1 MQRVGPTIGPSIA
14 RDPPISDIPFMP
26 APVRTLESATTLDVL
41 LIDDDELLCTR
52 MEKLLESQGIGCLSV
67 HKLASAREAMKA
79 VHFPLVILD
88 RRLGDGDGLDF
99 CGEYR
104 ALRSDRPVSILVYS
118 AMSTEDQV
126 AAALAAG
133 ADDHIAKSCGD
144 PALLAKIG
152 ELLERS
158 EPSVKS
164 NAQTRG
170 SDKPAHT
177 APPVPLEELARA
189 RALHAYSILDTL
201 AEQAFDDI
209 TRIASCLCRTPIAL
223 ISFVDGDR
231 QWFKS
236 AVGLEV
242 EQTPRENA
250 FCAHA
255 IASPAQTL
263 IVSDAR
269 NDPRFAH
276 NPLVTGAP
284 YIRFYAGVPLVSPDG
299 HAIGTVCVV
308 DDQPRELQP
317 RELQALEAL
326 ARQVMVLLE
335 QRRAKA
341 ALDEA
346 VRARLAADAELE
358 RSQTLFREAYENAPI
373 GIALVST
380 NGTWLRVNRSLC
392 NIVGYASD
400 ELLRTT
406 FQAITYPDDLNT
418 DLQFV
423 QQVLDGAIPGYEMEK
438 RYVHKAGHLVWVL
451 LTVSLVRDPSGKPAF
466 FISHIQ
472 DISQRKRLEAG
483 ARQ

>member
-1 MQRVGPTIGPSIA
+1 MAAPA
-14 RDPPISDIPFMP
+14 RM
-26 APVRTLESATTLDVL
+26 LESAATLDVL
-41 LIDDDELLCTR
+41 LIDDDELLCAH

-67 HKLASAREAMKA
+67 HTLASAREAMKA

-118 AMSTEDQV
+118 ALSTASQV

-133 ADDHIAKSCGD
+133 ADDHIAKNCGD
-144 PALLAKIG
+144 PALLAKIN

-158 EPSVKS
+158 ERSVKA
-164 NAQTRG
+164 NAQTRSPDPPSG
-170 SDKPAHT
+170 ST
-177 APPVPLEELARA
+177 ASVPLEELARV
-189 RALHAYSILDTL
+189 RALRAYSILDTL

-209 TRIASCLCRTPIAL
+209 TLIASCVCKTPIAL
-223 ISFVDGDR
+223 ISFVDGER

-236 AVGLEV
+236 AVGLDV
-242 EQTPRENA
+242 SQMPRENA
-250 FCAHA
+250 FCADA
-255 IASPAQTL
+255 IASPTQSL
-263 IVSDAR
+263 IVSDAH
-269 NDPRFAH
+269 NDPRYAR

-284 YIRFYAGVPLVSPDG
+284 NIRFYAGVALISPDG
-299 HAIGTVCVV
+299 HAIGTVCVI
-308 DDQPRELQP
+308 DNQPRELQA
-317 RELQALEAL
+317 RELWALEAL

-346 VRARLAADAELE
+346 VHARLAADAELE
-358 RSQTLFREAYENAPI
+358 RSETLFREAYENAPI

-380 NGTWLRVNRSLC
+380 NGSWLRVNRSLC
-392 NIVGYASD
+392 NIIGYTAD

-406 FQAITYPDDLNT
+406 FQAITHPDDLDT
-418 DLQFV
+418 DLGFV
-423 QQVLDGAIPGYEMEK
+423 RQVLDGVIPGYEMEK
-438 RYVHKAGHLVWVL
+438 RYVHKAGHLVWAL
-451 LTVSLVRDPSGKPAF
+451 LTVSLVRAASGEPAF

-483 ARQ
+483 MRR